1 MRNLFS
7 AGKSREIFCVVIA
20 GALLFWASFAAAQ
33 PRTHT
38 VQRGDTLWDICE
50 TYYGDSNLW
59 PKLWE
64 MNPFVTNPHLLKP
77 GDVLVLFD
85 KDDLAE
91 KRVIEPIEKD
101 VPPIARMKGLDVS
114 GLIKAE
120 AMGYFSFV
128 NVEGWGIIE
137 ATTSSKL
144 GLVQGDVAFV
154 RFEQNADTI
163 RKGQEF
169 AIAKSSSLVR
179 HPVTDRPLGYIVSTR
194 GKLVI
199 KERIRDAYFRAEVT
213 EIYSELGVGSL
224 VVPATPT
231 SSCIQPMA
239 TDPKLYGNIVGLKDN
254 YQVVG
259 QYSVVYLD
267 SGFKDGVKQGSVFEL
282 INIITVPTPNL
293 QTDSIERVAAYWTE
307 NLSKADYL
315 ADFWK
320 KLQEGEK
327 ISEQSVGEIIVVEA
341 RADSSTAVVL
351 HSSHEM
357 GRGAFV
363 KGLSW
368 VEIPEYLSLLPTC
381 YLE

>member
-7 AGKSREIFCVVIA
+7 AGKSRKTFCIVIA
-20 GALLFWASFAAAQ
+20 GAFLFCASFATAQ

-85 KDDLAE
+85 KDDLPK

-101 VPPIARMKGLDVS
+101 VPTVARMKGLDLS
-114 GLIKAE
+114 GLIKPE

-128 NVEGWGIIE
+128 NVEGWGFIE

-144 GLVQGDVAFV
+144 GLIQGDVAFV
-154 RFEQNADTI
+154 RFDKNADTI
-163 RKGQEF
+163 RKGREF
-169 AIAKSSSLVR
+169 AIAQSSPLVR
-179 HPVTDRPLGYIVSTR
+179 HPVTDLPLGYIVSNR

-213 EIYSELGVGSL
+213 EVYSELGVGSIVMPL
-224 VVPATPT
+224 TPT

-239 TDPKLYGNIVGLKDN
+239 TDSKLYGNIVGLKDN

-282 INIITVPTPNL
+282 INIITVPSVNL
-293 QTDSIERVAAYWTE
+293 RASFDRIAAE
-307 NLSKADYL
+307 VSEKLSKEDYL
-315 ADFWK
+315 ADFWR

-327 ISEQSVGEIIVVEA
+327 IYEQSVGQIIVVEA

-357 GRGAFV
+357 ERGAFV

-381 YLE
+381 SLE